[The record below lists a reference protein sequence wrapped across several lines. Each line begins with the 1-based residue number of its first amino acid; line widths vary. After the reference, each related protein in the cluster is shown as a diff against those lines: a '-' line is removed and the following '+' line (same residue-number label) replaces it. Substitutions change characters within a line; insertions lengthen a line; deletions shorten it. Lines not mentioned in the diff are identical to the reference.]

1 MDTDRINKWLS
12 LFANLGVVV
21 GIAIL
26 IVEIEQ
32 ANSLAEADVLQ
43 RRSDSI
49 ADGLRDYALSDYLP
63 AITVK
68 YQDGGVDALTAVEF
82 SRYFAWESARRVR
95 MASQYTQFRLGYLD
109 RETAETT
116 FQFAAENFL
125 DTWNDIGLAP
135 PGPDTLEFM
144 QEVERARR

>member
-1 MDTDRINKWLS
+1 MDSDRINKWLS

-63 AITVK
+63 EITVK
-68 YQDGGVDALTAVEF
+68 YQDGGADALTAVEF
-82 SRYFAWESARRVR
+82 SRYFAWEAARRNS
-95 MASQYTQFRLGYLD
+95 MAALYTQFRLGYLD
-109 RETAETT
+109 RETVENTA
-116 FQFAAENFL
+116 QFAADNFL
-125 DTWNDIGLAP
+125 DTWNDIGLV

-144 QEVERARR
+144 QEVEQARR